1 MSEEEIEKMWKEL
14 AELRKSQKSKTLT
27 TIKPTGSAS
36 ITNISGGVIGM
47 DFASLYPSTMK
58 VHFPSRQSR
67 RKNKIKKIFQ

>member
-1 MSEEEIEKMWKEL
+1 MSEEEIEKMLKEL

-27 TIKPTGSAS
+27 AIRPTGSAS

-67 RKNKIKKIFQ
+67 RKKKIKNMFP